1 MLVCYCL
8 RENLGVVKRI
18 CLQKMTMEDVA
29 LRNQDILRFMRYT
42 YIYMHLCLWLSQP
55 SQSNVAGSKRN
66 KIVLIIAEY
75 LHISRHLFF
84 FLKEKG
90 FLKEE

>member
-29 LRNQDILRFMRYT
+29 LRNQDILRFMRY
-42 YIYMHLCLWLSQP
+42 IYAYVSGSLSLLSQMWLG
-55 SQSNVAGSKRN
+55 Q
-66 KIVLIIAEY
+66 
-75 LHISRHLFF
+75 
-84 FLKEKG
+84 KETG
-90 FLKEE
+90 LC